1 MSFELFKDD
10 LLYLTKQ
17 HQDDFYSFFKK
28 FLQSNS
34 NLIFC
39 STNPAIA
46 NYYSNFFE
54 KKISNFENIK
64 VEKFFPNDT
73 ETVINKFNSI
83 LKEVSIEESK
93 QINKESAR
101 KIFIIPDL
109 ESINPYELQLLS
121 RIINDFP
128 ASNVNFIS
136 FLKDIENNKRNNFID
151 LVRKNTFI
159 WQIPYPDA
167 NSIRILKK
175 YCIDNNL
182 LDKYSNTIKALG
194 IVISVEESEEDL
206 LGKQL
211 DKLGYISSEEQK
223 TTEINIS
230 ERKPRYGK
238 ITAYLLFISIILLF
252 SIALVLFFYKDDYSV
267 DTKVSQLNVLDE
279 ESREVIISDLEINDE
294 NVQPNL
300 TEKINTS
307 SEKKEESTTETQ
319 EVVDE
324 TRFSRDSSLKA
335 SIDWLNIQ
343 KPSHWLIQLSSFDT
357 FNKALLFS
365 EKFKDIECK
374 IVEYSHPKKNI
385 PYYAVILGSFVSLDA
400 AKDFTKGKI
409 DNVDPFYR
417 TVKSL
422 KIYIE

>member
-54 KKISNFENIK
+54 NKISNFENIK
-64 VEKFFPNDT
+64 VEKFFPNDS

-83 LKEVSIEESK
+83 LKEVSIEDSK
-93 QINKESAR
+93 QINKESTR

-136 FLKDIENNKRNNFID
+136 FVKDIENNKRNNFID
-151 LVRKNTFI
+151 LVRKNTYI

-167 NSIRILKK
+167 NSLKILKK
-175 YCIDNNL
+175 YCIDNNI
-182 LDKYSNTIKALG
+182 LDKYSNTLKALG

-230 ERKPRYGK
+230 QRKPRYRK

-252 SIALVLFFYKDDYSV
+252 SMALILFFYKDDYSV

-294 NVQPNL
+294 NVKPNL
-300 TEKINTS
+300 TEKVITS
-307 SEKKEESTTETQ
+307 ADQKEETTTETQ
-319 EVVDE
+319 EVVDV
-324 TRFSRDSSLKA
+324 TRLSRDSSLKE

-357 FNKALLFS
+357 FNKALSFS

-385 PYYAVILGSFVSLDA
+385 PYYAVILGSFVSLDV

>member
-54 KKISNFENIK
+54 NKISNFENIK
-64 VEKFFPNDT
+64 VEKFFPNDS

-83 LKEVSIEESK
+83 LKEVSIEDSK
-93 QINKESAR
+93 QINKESTR

-136 FLKDIENNKRNNFID
+136 FVKDIENNKRNNFID

-159 WQIPYPDA
+159 WQIPYPDV
-167 NSIRILKK
+167 NSLKILKK
-175 YCIDNNL
+175 YCIDNNI
-182 LDKYSNTIKALG
+182 LDKYSNTLKALG

-230 ERKPRYGK
+230 QRKPRYRK

-252 SIALVLFFYKDDYSV
+252 SMALILFFYKDDYSV

-294 NVQPNL
+294 NVKPNL
-300 TEKINTS
+300 TEKVITS
-307 SEKKEESTTETQ
+307 ADQKEETTTETQ

-324 TRFSRDSSLKA
+324 TMLSRDSSLKE

>member
-17 HQDDFYSFFKK
+17 HQDEFYSFFKK

-54 KKISNFENIK
+54 KKISNFEKIK
-64 VEKFFPNDT
+64 VEKFFPNDS
-73 ETVINKFNSI
+73 ETVINKFNNI

-93 QINKESAR
+93 QINKESTR

-136 FLKDIENNKRNNFID
+136 FVKDIENNKRNNFID

-159 WQIPYPDA
+159 WEIPSPDA
-167 NSIRILKK
+167 NSVVILKK
-175 YCIDNNL
+175 YCIDNNI
-182 LDKYSNTIKALG
+182 LDKFSKTLKPLG
-194 IVISVEESEEDL
+194 ITISVEENEEDL

-223 TTEINIS
+223 TTEINTS
-230 ERKPRYGK
+230 QRKPRFK
-238 ITAYLLFISIILLF
+238 KMTAYLLFISIILLF
-252 SIALVLFFYKDDYSV
+252 SMALVLFFYKDDYSV
-267 DTKVSQLNVLDE
+267 DEKVSQLNVLDE
-279 ESREVIISDLEINDE
+279 QSREVIISDLEINDG
-294 NVQPNL
+294 NVEFNPTKKNNIPAVKKDEIV
-300 TEKINTS
+300 TEI
-307 SEKKEESTTETQ
+307 EK
-319 EVVDE
+319 VVDD
-324 TRFSRDSSLKA
+324 TKLFSDKILKA
-335 SIDWLNIQ
+335 SSDWLNIQ
-343 KPSHWLIQLSSFDT
+343 NPSHWLIQLSSFDT
-357 FNKALLFS
+357 FNKALSFS
-365 EKFKDIECK
+365 EKLKNIEYR
-374 IVEYSHPKKNI
+374 IVEYSHPKKNT
-385 PYYAVILGSFVSLDA
+385 PYFAVILGSFFSLDI
-400 AKDFTKGKI
+400 AKDFTKGKL

-422 KIYIE
+422 KIYIK

>member
-10 LLYLTKQ
+10 LLYLTKE
-17 HQDDFYSFFKK
+17 HQDDFYVFFKK

-64 VEKFFPNDT
+64 VEKFFPNDS

-83 LKEVSIEESK
+83 LKEVSIEDSK
-93 QINKESAR
+93 QINKDSTR

-136 FLKDIENNKRNNFID
+136 FVKDIENNKRNNFID

-159 WQIPYPDA
+159 WQIPSPGVH
-167 NSIRILKK
+167 SINILKK
-175 YCIDNNL
+175 YCIDKNIL
-182 LDKYSNTIKALG
+182 EKYLNTLKALG
-194 IVISVEESEEDL
+194 ITISVEENEEDL

-223 TTEINIS
+223 TTEINTS
-230 ERKPRYGK
+230 QRKPVYKR

-252 SIALVLFFYKDDYSV
+252 SMALVLFFYKDDYSV

-279 ESREVIISDLEINDE
+279 QSREVIISDLEINDE
-294 NVQPNL
+294 NTIPKQK
-300 TEKINTS
+300 EKNNTS
-307 SEKKEESTTETQ
+307 LEKQEEIFNETQ
-319 EVVDE
+319 EVIDE
-324 TRFSRDSSLKA
+324 TELLSNNFLKDSL
-335 SIDWLNIQ
+335 DWLNIQ
-343 KPSHWLIQLSSFDT
+343 KPSYWLVQLSSFDT

-365 EKFKDIECK
+365 KKFKDIEIR
-374 IVEYSHPKKNI
+374 IVEYSHPKKKI
-385 PYYAVILGSFVSLDA
+385 PYYAVIIGSFVSLET
-400 AKDFTKGKI
+400 AKDFSKGKLN
-409 DNVDPFYR
+409 NVDPFYR

-422 KIYIE
+422 KIYIK

>member
-1 MSFELFKDD
+1 MSFEFYKDD

-17 HQDDFYSFFKK
+17 HQEDFYSFFKK

-39 STNPAIA
+39 STNPAVA

-54 KKISNFENIK
+54 QKISNFENIK
-64 VEKFFPNDT
+64 VEKFFPNDS

-83 LKEVSIEESK
+83 LKEVSIEDSK
-93 QINKESAR
+93 QISKGSTR

-136 FLKDIENNKRNNFID
+136 FVKDIKNNKRTNFID
-151 LVRKNTFI
+151 LVRKNTII
-159 WQIPYPDA
+159 WQIPPPDA
-167 NSIRILKK
+167 NSISILKK
-175 YCIDNNL
+175 YCIDNNI
-182 LDKYSNTIKALG
+182 LDKYSNTLKSLG
-194 IVISVEESEEDL
+194 ITISIEENEEDL

-223 TTEINIS
+223 TAEINTS
-230 ERKPRYGK
+230 QRKPKYKK
-238 ITAYLLFISIILLF
+238 ISAYLLFISIILLF
-252 SIALVLFFYKDDYSV
+252 SMALVLFFYKDDYSV

-279 ESREVIISDLEINDE
+279 QSREVIISDLEITEE
-294 NVQPNL
+294 NTKPNL
-300 TEKINTS
+300 AENDDISVK
-307 SEKKEESTTETQ
+307 KKEEIVPKTQ
-319 EVVDE
+319 DLVDE
-324 TRFSRDSSLKA
+324 AESFSNNFIKT
-335 SIDWLNIQ
+335 SIEWLNTQ
-343 KPSHWLIQLSSFDT
+343 NPSHWLIQLSSFNS
-357 FNKALLFS
+357 FNKALTFS
-365 EKFKDIECK
+365 EKFKDIDYK

-385 PYYAVILGSFVSLDA
+385 PYYAVILGSFVSLDT
-400 AKDFTKGKI
+400 AKDFTKGKL

-422 KIYIE
+422 KIYIK

>member
-54 KKISNFENIK
+54 NKISNFENIK
-64 VEKFFPNDT
+64 VEKFFPNDS

-83 LKEVSIEESK
+83 LKEVSIEDSK
-93 QINKESAR
+93 QINKESTR

-136 FLKDIENNKRNNFID
+136 FVKDIENNKRNNFID

-159 WQIPYPDA
+159 WQIPYPDV
-167 NSIRILKK
+167 NSLKILKK
-175 YCIDNNL
+175 YCIDNNIL
-182 LDKYSNTIKALG
+182 EKYSNTLKALG

-230 ERKPRYGK
+230 QRKPRYRK

-252 SIALVLFFYKDDYSV
+252 SMALILFFYKDDYSV

-294 NVQPNL
+294 NVKPNL
-300 TEKINTS
+300 TEKVINS
-307 SEKKEESTTETQ
+307 ADQKEETTTETQ

-324 TRFSRDSSLKA
+324 TMLSRDSSLKE

-357 FNKALLFS
+357 FNKALSFS
-365 EKFKDIECK
+365 EKYKDIECK

>member
-46 NYYSNFFE
+46 NYYSKFFE
-54 KKISNFENIK
+54 EKISNFQNIK
-64 VEKFFPNDT
+64 VEKFFPNDS

-83 LKEVSIEESK
+83 LKEVSIEDSK
-93 QINKESAR
+93 QINKESTR

-136 FLKDIENNKRNNFID
+136 FVKDIENNKRNNFID

-167 NSIRILKK
+167 NSITILKK
-175 YCIDNNL
+175 YCFDNNIS
-182 LDKYSNTIKALG
+182 DKYLNTLKALG
-194 IVISVEESEEDL
+194 IAISVEESEEDL
-206 LGKQL
+206 LGKEL

-223 TTEINIS
+223 TTEINVTQ
-230 ERKPRYGK
+230 RKPRYRK

-252 SIALVLFFYKDDYSV
+252 SMALVLFFYKDDYSV
-267 DTKVSQLNVLDE
+267 DTKVSQLDVLDE
-279 ESREVIISDLEINDE
+279 QSREVIISDLEINDE
-294 NVQPNL
+294 NVETNL

-307 SEKKEESTTETQ
+307 TEQKEKTITETQ

-324 TRFSRDSSLKA
+324 TKLFRDNSLKA
-335 SIDWLNIQ
+335 SFDWLNIQ
-343 KPSHWLIQLSSFDT
+343 NSGHWLIQLSSFDT

-365 EKFKDIECK
+365 EKFKDIECR

-409 DNVDPFYR
+409 YNVDPFYR

>member
-1 MSFELFKDD
+1 MSFELYKDD

-17 HQDDFYSFFKK
+17 HQEDFYSFFKK

-39 STNPAIA
+39 STNPALA

-64 VEKFFPNDT
+64 VEKFFPNDS

-83 LKEVSIEESK
+83 LKEVSIEDSK
-93 QINKESAR
+93 QISKGSTR

-136 FLKDIENNKRNNFID
+136 FVKDIKNNKRNNFID
-151 LVRKNTFI
+151 LVRKNTII
-159 WQIPYPDA
+159 WQISPPDA
-167 NSIRILKK
+167 NTISILKK
-175 YCIDNNL
+175 YCIDNNI
-182 LDKYSNTIKALG
+182 LDKYSNILKSLG
-194 IVISVEESEEDL
+194 ITISIEENEEDL

-223 TTEINIS
+223 TTEINTS
-230 ERKPRYGK
+230 QRKPKYKR
-238 ITAYLLFISIILLF
+238 ISAYLLFISTILLF
-252 SIALVLFFYKDDYSV
+252 SMALVLFFYKDDYSV

-279 ESREVIISDLEINDE
+279 QSREVIISDLEITE
-294 NVQPNL
+294 EKTEPNL
-300 TEKINTS
+300 TENNDIS
-307 SEKKEESTTETQ
+307 AEKKEEIITKTT

-324 TRFSRDSSLKA
+324 AESFSDNFIKTSTA
-335 SIDWLNIQ
+335 WLDTQ
-343 KPSHWLIQLSSFDT
+343 DPSHWLIQLSSFDS
-357 FNKALLFS
+357 FNKALTFS
-365 EKFKDIECK
+365 EKFKDIEYK

-385 PYYAVILGSFVSLDA
+385 PYYAVILGSFVSLDT
-400 AKDFTKGKI
+400 AKDFTKGKL

-422 KIYIE
+422 KIYIK